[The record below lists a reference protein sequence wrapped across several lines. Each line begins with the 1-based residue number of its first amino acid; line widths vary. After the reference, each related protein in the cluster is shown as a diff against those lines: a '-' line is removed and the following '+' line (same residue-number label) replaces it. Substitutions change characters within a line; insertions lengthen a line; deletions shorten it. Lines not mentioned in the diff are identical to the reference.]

1 MFRFNRK
8 LKVLSVLSLQLL
20 WENIPARG
28 NSDTHMQ
35 NYHEQHMA
43 AAGIEDWEVTVDVN
57 KNGEHE
63 GDMSDHAATN
73 EEKSKHELP
82 NRKQF
87 LRQTTSTRTC

>member
-1 MFRFNRK
+1 
-8 LKVLSVLSLQLL
+8 
-20 WENIPARG
+20 
-28 NSDTHMQ
+28 
-35 NYHEQHMA
+35 MA

-57 KNGEHE
+57 KNEEHE